1 MAKKLKALVDVFH
14 SAEQKMYPA
23 GSLVEVSH
31 LSDEQQAALIAQGV
45 FTAEGEQG
53 ILVSE
58 LDSIEGVGTETAKA
72 LAGAGITSYQTLV
85 DADVVE
91 LEARL
96 GLTTANEIRKW
107 QRAAKR
113 AQGAK

>member
-14 SAEQKMYPA
+14 SAEEKIYPA
-23 GSLVEVSH
+23 GRIVDVSH
-31 LSDEQQAALIAQGV
+31 LSEEQQAGLIAQGV
-45 FTAEGEQG
+45 FAAEGEQV

-58 LDSIEGVGTETAKA
+58 LESIEGVGTETAKA
-72 LAGAGITSYQTLV
+72 LAGAGITSYQALV
-85 DADVVE
+85 DADAVD